1 MRLASK
7 WPDVWYLSYFYGSH
21 DKIRG
26 RSILWGGNGMQM
38 DCSYGHRVLR
48 LLAHRFGPGSQER
61 RRLAL
66 RERFLLCP
74 ALFILERSLAYGVVP
89 PTFRVGLPSVRSL

>member
-7 WPDVWYLSYFYGSH
+7 WPDVWYLSYFYDSH

-66 RERFLLCP
+66 REPAFSCVLLYLSQN
-74 ALFILERSLAYGVVP
+74 AR
-89 PTFRVGLPSVRSL
+89 